1 MSNPDGQL
9 TFCSFFHSSLD
20 TCQWTPSLR
29 YLINFLK
36 LSQRIVFRTASFIL
50 LSYSSARRLRTTDNI
65 HFMNPSAS
73 RPSSSCFLRMG
84 LSLGLKSPPE
94 PHNPREKQC
103 DQGWYIPYTGTY
115 EPPPEPQPPRNRD
128 RDSWGDPI
136 PGLNGIQAAGNNP
149 FVHYD
154 DVQEEKL
161 SEEKRARGRVQS
173 ISPNYIALDH
183 GRPEQSTKRKQYAN
197 SQCLSA
203 PSYSP
208 DMTNVGRS
216 PTPHIPLPK
225 ERTLSR
231 RNSLASLFT
240 FGRPFSSADRILKS
254 PSRKRSSRPN
264 TGDSAGRVSTQL
276 SSASHCRTTS
286 GDMHSVCVKR
296 GIMSPLQVV
305 DSRTT
310 TDEEYYHSYYSTLLQ
325 SPVKTRTPIS
335 VGPASSPGSE
345 LATTSKHPYAIAF
358 PSKEGR
364 ATQRARQ
371 TRRPP
376 VLNLITPP
384 LKFSAS
390 EHVAPNNCSQRQIR
404 ASVSSPN
411 LKSTKGP
418 SDQSRNVPKGI
429 NRWLSAETWC
439 EALFFPRP
447 RLKMKNEKPD
457 SVRIVSLPGSPVLPT
472 DGGIQIPSVPS
483 RVLAHSM
490 SLVNLQEKTREEHRR
505 QKFRGEPLLPSATT
519 SRIQLQSGS
528 KRERPNTSDSARL
541 PRPKS
546 WALDDLD
553 LPSPVPSLAK

>member
-1 MSNPDGQL
+1 
-9 TFCSFFHSSLD
+9 
-20 TCQWTPSLR
+20 
-29 YLINFLK
+29 
-36 LSQRIVFRTASFIL
+36 
-50 LSYSSARRLRTTDNI
+50 
-65 HFMNPSAS
+65 MNSSAS
-73 RPSSSCFLRMG
+73 RPSPSCFLRMG
-84 LSLGLKSPPE
+84 LSLGLKSPSE
-94 PHNPREKQC
+94 PHNPGGKQR
-103 DQGWYIPYTGTY
+103 DEGWYIPYTGTY
-115 EPPPEPQPPRNRD
+115 DPPPEPQPPRNRH

-136 PGLNGIQAAGNNP
+136 PGLNGVEAAY
-149 FVHYD
+149 VHND
-154 DVQEEKL
+154 NVQEEKL

-173 ISPNYIALDH
+173 TSSSYTALDH
-183 GRPEQSTKRKQYAN
+183 GRPEQSTKRKQYTN

-203 PSYSP
+203 LSCSP
-208 DMTNVGRS
+208 DMTSVGRS

-225 ERTLSR
+225 ERTFSR

-276 SSASHCRTTS
+276 SSAGHCRTTS
-286 GDMHSVCVKR
+286 GD
-296 GIMSPLQVV
+296 IMSPLQVV

-325 SPVKTRTPIS
+325 SPVKTRTRTPVSIGT
-335 VGPASSPGSE
+335 VSSPGSE
-345 LATTSKHPYAIAF
+345 LVTTSQHPYAIAF

-364 ATQRARQ
+364 ESTQRARQ
-371 TRRPP
+371 RRRPP
-376 VLNLITPP
+376 VLNLIAPP

-390 EHVAPNNCSQRQIR
+390 EHIAPNNFSQRQIR

-418 SDQSRNVPKGI
+418 SNQPRSVPKGI

-439 EALFFPRP
+439 DALFFPRP
-447 RLKMKNEKPD
+447 RLKMKNEKSD

-472 DGGIQIPSVPS
+472 GSGIHIPSVPS

-490 SLVNLQEKTREEHRR
+490 SLVNLQEKTRDEQRR

-519 SRIQLQSGS
+519 SQVQLRSGS
-528 KRERPNTSDSARL
+528 KREQPNTSGSARM